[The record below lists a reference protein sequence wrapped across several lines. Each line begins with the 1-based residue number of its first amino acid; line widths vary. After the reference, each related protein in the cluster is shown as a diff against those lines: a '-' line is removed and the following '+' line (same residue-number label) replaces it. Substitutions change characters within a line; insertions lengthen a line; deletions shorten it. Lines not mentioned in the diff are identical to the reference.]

1 MTNNKNNI
9 PIYAEEQTIQQK
21 IKIPTNFVEL
31 KTVGKN
37 YICSTQG

>member
-1 MTNNKNNI
+1 MTHTKL
-9 PIYAEEQTIQQK
+9 YAEEQTIQQK

-37 YICSTQG
+37 YICSTKG

>member
-1 MTNNKNNI
+1 MTNTKNNI
-9 PIYAEEQTIQQK
+9 PIQEEQQFIQQK
-21 IKIPTNFVEL
+21 IKIPINFVEL

>member
-1 MTNNKNNI
+1 MTNTKNNV

-31 KTVGKN
+31 QRPKKN
-37 YICSTQG
+37 N